1 MRNLRVRKP
10 SKKMPQGKS
19 KTGKTEESIGREEVA
34 LEGTDIINNRGESY
48 LACKEVE
55 GTSSI

>member
-10 SKKMPQGKS
+10 RKKMPKGKS

-34 LEGTDIINNRGESY
+34 LEGTEIINNRGENY
-48 LACKEVE
+48 LACKEE
-55 GTSSI
+55 ERTRSI